1 MSFKSDSGQGMKSGI
16 KLANISEHLVF
27 QSMIYCT
34 KFLVIGNGI
43 YSSIASDLPHILAF
57 PFS

>member
-43 YSSIASDLPHILAF
+43 YSSIASDLPHI
-57 PFS
+57 